1 MAENRREFIQRGLL
15 SISAIPTISSTSLKQ
30 PPNLKAQDVV
40 SLGKSGIDVSR
51 LGFGL
56 GVTFGKIYREMGQ
69 TAFSRL
75 IHCAYDLG
83 IRYFDLAGD
92 IYVGMHL
99 MLGEALKGVRRDS
112 YYLITQ
118 TGRQIEETIPELLT
132 RYQKELRT
140 DYFDAV
146 LRTSVRKQDW
156 ASENAKIR
164 DRLSEAKER
173 GVIRSHGVSSHAL
186 PALRTLAEDDWVELG
201 LLRVNYKGYNMDGPT
216 GKYLEPSSLATVL
229 PHIKAIHN
237 AQKGVIAMKVFGGDG
252 FTAPEE
258 RRKSVQFVLKSGCV
272 DSLVVGF
279 RSEKEIK
286 EVISMIET

>member
-1 MAENRREFIQRGLL
+1 MGNVAHRDSLSPPPDTSRSYGQLPAGPASVPLVAGAVGDWKDVHLVGYYGAMAENRREFIQRGLL
-15 SISAIPTISSTSLKQ
+15 SISAIPTISSTCLKQ

-40 SLGKSGIDVSR
+40 SLGESGIDVSR

-75 IHCAYDLG
+75 IHRAYDQG

-118 TGRQIEETIPELLT
+118 TGRQIEETIPDLLT

-146 LRTSVRKQDW
+146 LRTSVS
-156 ASENAKIR
+156 ASI
-164 DRLSEAKER
+164 
-173 GVIRSHGVSSHAL
+173 SS
-186 PALRTLAEDDWVELG
+186 
-201 LLRVNYKGYNMDGPT
+201 
-216 GKYLEPSSLATVL
+216 SS
-229 PHIKAIHN
+229 IHWC
-237 AQKGVIAMKVFGGDG
+237 
-252 FTAPEE
+252 P
-258 RRKSVQFVLKSGCV
+258 
-272 DSLVVGF
+272 
-279 RSEKEIK
+279 
-286 EVISMIET
+286 

>member
-1 MAENRREFIQRGLL
+1 MHLVDYYGAMAENRREFIQRGLL

-118 TGRQIEETIPELLT
+118 TGRQIEETIPELLK

-146 LRTSVRKQDW
+146 LRTSVRKQAW

-164 DRLSEAKER
+164 DGLSE
-173 GVIRSHGVSSHAL
+173 VSSHAL

-216 GKYLEPSSLATVL
+216 GKYLEPSSLETVL

-279 RSEKEIK
+279 RSEKEIE